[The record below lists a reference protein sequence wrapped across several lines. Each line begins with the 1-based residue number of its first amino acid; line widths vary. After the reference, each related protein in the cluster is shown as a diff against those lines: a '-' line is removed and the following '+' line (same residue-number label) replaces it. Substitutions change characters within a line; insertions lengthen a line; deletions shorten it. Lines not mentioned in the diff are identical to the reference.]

1 MMETVSSLHLPS
13 WGLLSKFGFS
23 DGDMPDDLCDWLE
36 DRLGIEHARDMPW
49 HTVLEALVREQ
60 LLPVIDQTVEVVSI
74 ETIHN
79 PIRAVTVDGVDVT
92 DFWYGDPGQPT
103 LTPEGVTVS
112 YETVLAKVLE
122 LR

>member
-1 MMETVSSLHLPS
+1 MEGVSSLYLPS
-13 WGLLSKFGFS
+13 WCLLSKFGFS

-36 DRLGIEHARDMPW
+36 DRLGIERARDVSW
-49 HTVLEALVREQ
+49 HAVLEALVREH
-60 LLPVIDQTVEVVSI
+60 LLPVLDQAVEVVSI

-79 PIRAVTVDGVDVT
+79 PIRATTVDGADVT
-92 DFWYGDPGQPT
+92 DSWYGDPGRPE
-103 LTPEGVTVS
+103 LTPDGVTVS